1 MRLSKSP
8 LERDLRPIRALVGI
22 AGWKRRAM
30 ADFFG
35 AEVRFF
41 SEAAAAVAHAERSGG
56 AVGVWATREPGDLA
70 PLAAKAG
77 VDVARIEDGFIR
89 SVGLGADLI
98 PGASI
103 VVDRRG
109 IYYDPAQ
116 PSDLEILLET
126 ARFDRVLCA
135 RAAALRAVI
144 VRTGLTKYN
153 LALSVTLQRKDPDRR
168 WILVPGQVEDDLSV
182 RHGGG
187 DVRGNLDL
195 LARVRADNPDA
206 HIIYKPH
213 PDVEA
218 GHRTGRVSR
227 QDALLHA
234 DAYVANASIPALF
247 EVVDQVCTLT
257 SLAGFEALL
266 RGLPVTTYGLPFYAG
281 WGLTTDLGPACPRR
295 RRRLDLD
302 ELTAGVLILYPLYL
316 DPQSGRRCEPEVLAD
331 RLAARQFW
339 RAGPL
344 VGARRVQGAAVK
356 TLRRIGVDLRR
367 AR

>member
-1 MRLSKSP
+1 
-8 LERDLRPIRALVGI
+8 
-22 AGWKRRAM
+22 
-30 ADFFG
+30 
-35 AEVRFF
+35 
-41 SEAAAAVAHAERSGG
+41 
-56 AVGVWATREPGDLA
+56 VGVWATREPGDLA
-70 PLAAKAG
+70 PLAAEAG
-77 VDVARIEDGFIR
+77 VGIARIEDGFIR

-116 PSDLEILLET
+116 ASDLETLLET
-126 ARFDRVLCA
+126 ARFDLALCR
-135 RAAALRAVI
+135 RAAALRARI
-144 VRTGLTKYN
+144 VRCGLTKYN
-153 LALSVTLQRKDPDRR
+153 LAPSETPERTDHAGR
-168 WILVPGQVEDDLSV
+168 WILVPGQVEDDRSV
-182 RHGGG
+182 RLGGG

-218 GHRTGRVSR
+218 GHRIGRVSR
-227 QDALLHA
+227 QDALRHA

-247 EVVDQVCTLT
+247 EVVDEVCTLT

-266 RGLPVTTYGLPFYAG
+266 RGLPVTAYGLPFYAG
-281 WGLTTDLGPACPRR
+281 WGLTTDLGPASPRR
-295 RRRLDLD
+295 RRKLDLD
-302 ELTAGVLILYPLYL
+302 ELTAGALILYPLYL
-316 DPQSGRRCEPEVLAD
+316 DPETGRRCEPEALAD

-339 RAGPL
+339 KAGPL

-367 AR
+367 TR

>member
-1 MRLSKSP
+1 M
-8 LERDLRPIRALVGI
+8 GI
-22 AGWKRRAM
+22 SGWKQRAIG
-30 ADFFG
+30 DFFEG
-35 AEVRFF
+35 EVRFL
-41 SEAAAAVAHAERSGG
+41 SEAGGAVAHAQRSGG
-56 AVGVWATREPGDLA
+56 AVGVWATREPRDLA
-70 PLAAKAG
+70 GLAAKAG
-77 VDVARIEDGFIR
+77 IDVARIEDGFIR

-116 PSDLEILLET
+116 PSDLETLLET
-126 ARFDRVLCA
+126 ARFDRGLCR
-135 RAAALRAVI
+135 RAAALRTVI

-153 LALSVTLQRKDPDRR
+153 LNQSATLQREDRDRR
-168 WILVPGQVEDDLSV
+168 WILVPGQVEDDQSV
-182 RHGGG
+182 RQGGG

-195 LARVRADNPDA
+195 LARVRADNPNA

-218 GHRTGRVSR
+218 GHRAGRVSR

-247 EVVDQVCTLT
+247 EVVDEVCTLT

-281 WGLTTDLGPACPRR
+281 WGLTTDRGPPSPRR
-295 RRRLDLD
+295 HRRLDLD
-302 ELTAGVLILYPLYL
+302 ELTAGALILYPMYL
-316 DPQSGRRCEPEVLAD
+316 DPESGRRCEPEVLAE

-339 RAGPL
+339 KGGPL
-344 VGARRVQGAAVK
+344 VGARRVQGAAVQA
-356 TLRRIGVDLRR
+356 LRSIGVDLRK
-367 AR
+367 AQ